1 MCFVFLFM
9 TGLCCSVTSK
19 KWGCI
24 RWNPQNKQSS
34 GMRNIFDNF
43 FFPFFFFIFFLN
55 HLVYFYLQN
64 LALCQIEETTC
75 SYKDDNL
82 FLFYSI
88 LDGCGVGNGP

>member
-1 MCFVFLFM
+1 M
-9 TGLCCSVTSK
+9 
-19 KWGCI
+19 
-24 RWNPQNKQSS
+24 
-34 GMRNIFDNF
+34 
-43 FFPFFFFIFFLN
+43 
-55 HLVYFYLQN
+55 VYFYLQN